1 MPAVSWAGDGLIV
14 ELLYDRGVRETAF
27 AVWRGEAAEIV
38 SRAQLPNG
46 LTLVPYAPSNNL
58 IDRACVLLPSAVAPS
73 GGREQLLADVQA
85 YLYRYVDLS
94 PRFERLAAHYVL
106 LSWVYDAFNDLPIL
120 RLQGEYGTGKTRAL
134 VALGS
139 VAYRGFFASG
149 ASTVSPIFHTLD
161 RFGGTLVLDEADLR
175 YSDKTVEL
183 VKILNNGTVR
193 GLPVLR
199 SLQNRHKEFNPT
211 AFNVFGPKILAMR
224 GRFRDRALE
233 SRCLTE
239 RMGNRP
245 LREDV
250 PVQLPDA
257 LKDDAQRLRNR
268 LLDFRMR
275 HLSLTKI
282 DPSRA
287 VEGIAPRLNQM
298 ALPLLSLMDDTW
310 AREDFAEL
318 LRETNAALDAE
329 READPEARVVAAL
342 ERLQG
347 TASAPIPLHAIAREA
362 SADEQGPPLA
372 VREVG
377 RYLRNRGIP
386 LRKSHGT
393 IVVQKPQLLDR
404 VA

>member
-1 MPAVSWAGDGLIV
+1 
-14 ELLYDRGVRETAF
+14 
-27 AVWRGEAAEIV
+27 
-38 SRAQLPNG
+38 
-46 LTLVPYAPSNNL
+46 
-58 IDRACVLLPSAVAPS
+58 
-73 GGREQLLADVQA
+73 
-85 YLYRYVDLS
+85 VDFS
-94 PRFERLAAHYVL
+94 PRFEQLAAHYVL
-106 LSWVYDAFNDLPIL
+106 LSWVYDAFNELPIL

-161 RFGGTLVLDEADLR
+161 RFGGTLILDEADLR

-233 SRCLTE
+233 SRCITE
-239 RMGNRP
+239 RMSARP

-250 PVQLPDA
+250 PVQLPDT
-257 LKDDAQRLRNR
+257 LKEEAQRLRNR

-275 HLSLTKI
+275 YLFSTHI

-298 ALPLLSLMDDTW
+298 ALPLLSLMDDGIT
-310 AREDFAEL
+310 RNHFVDL
-318 LRETNAALDAE
+318 LRETDATLDAE
-329 READPEARVVAAL
+329 READPEVRVFAAL

-347 TASAPIPLHAIAREA
+347 PASAPILLQMIAREA
-362 SADEQGPPLA
+362 SSDGQGGPLMA
-372 VREVG
+372 RDVG
-377 RYLRNRGIP
+377 RYLRERGVP

-393 IVVQKPQLLDR
+393 VVVGSPKTLTKQHS
-404 VA
+404 VS